1 MVKLEV
7 GGAWAVMDLANPK
20 SMSFAPA
27 LVSMMFQVAMDD
39 AGLVGFL
46 QTLADF
52 NSILQQLFGS

>member
-1 MVKLEV
+1 L
-7 GGAWAVMDLANPK
+7 GGDGLGQSKVHELRAGFGQHDVAG
-20 SMSFAPA
+20 
-27 LVSMMFQVAMDD
+27 FQVAMDD